1 MKGDKMINL
10 ENRVW
15 PKRPD
20 IKVEGYDPYVRE
32 GRVFSRALQYFQNL
46 SEPIPAGE
54 SAITSLCRGFNGK
67 IYGVTSGAKSHLFYY
82 DPSPDA
88 DGVCDIGVIDNA
100 TSVRSLV
107 PYKDGRIFGGISTT
121 LSKDVSDGGLFH
133 YETKIDKMN
142 EGGTSKGKIEYNILV
157 PIKNEG
163 IGGMVIDNK
172 RDRIYGISTKTG
184 TFFIYDIAK
193 DTIAL
198 KGKVQEKGYFSC
210 CLVVDSYGHVYGGGH
225 LGRIFRYDIDL
236 EKICK
241 LKVRIPSVAGR
252 GLYNIIDSM
261 VFDESRQIIYGGG
274 KADGVLFAFDPQE
287 GKIISIGKVITE
299 PRVRALTVGNDG
311 KVYGVAGNEE
321 GMGHLFVYNP
331 ETRDLKDLG
340 ILLSASEKFWHAY
353 EIESAVT
360 GEFGEIYL
368 GESDRISHLF
378 IYFPPIKSQLPYAET
393 ENRIEST

>member
-1 MKGDKMINL
+1 MINL

-15 PKRPD
+15 PKRSN
-20 IKVEGYDPYVRE
+20 IKVGGYDPYVRE
-32 GRVFSRALQYFQNL
+32 GRVFSRALQYFQNV

-54 SAITSLCRGFNGK
+54 CAITSLCRAFNGK
-67 IYGVTSGAKSHLFYY
+67 IYGATSGKKSHLFYY
-82 DPSPDA
+82 DPSPGA
-88 DGVCDIGVIDNA
+88 DGVCDIGVVDNA
-100 TSVRSLV
+100 SGVRSLV
-107 PYKDGRIFGGISTT
+107 AYKDGRIFGGICTT
-121 LSKDVSDGGLFH
+121 LSKNVFDEGLFY
-133 YETKIDKMN
+133 YETKVDKML
-142 EGGTSKGKIEYNILV
+142 EWGTSKSQIKYNGLIPV
-157 PIKNEG
+157 KNEG
-163 IGGMVIDNK
+163 IGGMVIDNEH
-172 RDRIYGISTKTG
+172 DRIYGISTKTG
-184 TFFIYDIAK
+184 TFFIYDIVK
-193 DTIAL
+193 DTITL
-198 KGKVQEKGYFSC
+198 KGKVQEEGHFSC
-210 CLVVDSYGHVYGGGH
+210 CLVVDSNGNVYGGEH

-236 EKICK
+236 GKICK
-241 LKVRIPSVAGR
+241 LKIRIPTVAGR

-274 KADGVLFAFDPQE
+274 KADGVLFAFNPQKE
-287 GKIISIGKVITE
+287 RIISIGKVIAE

-321 GMGHLFVYNP
+321 GMGHLFVYDP

-378 IYFPPIKSQLPYAET
+378 IYFPPIEREQLEAAAKS
-393 ENRIEST
+393 RHDISTTSS